1 MRSTATERRDVAP
14 TALVTGGASGIGRAL
29 AIALSQTGTAVYVA
43 DRQFDLARQ
52 VARTI
57 ADAGGSA
64 VAADLDVR
72 NRAQFAELVST
83 IVAATGRLDYLFN
96 TAGIGVMGHASQF
109 SDTDWSDV
117 LDVNL
122 KGVCHGIA
130 AAYPHM
136 IERRRGHI
144 VNTASL
150 AGLIPFPLTA
160 SYTASKFGV
169 VGLSR
174 ALRIEAA
181 VHGVRVSVV
190 CPFVVDTPLLTGGA
204 YSRIKDDAAS
214 VRKGRPML
222 RWLAVSPERFASGV
236 LKKTDRNR
244 AVIVYPPWAR
254 LLWQLDRLSPWATE
268 RLIGKLMSH
277 LLR

>member
-1 MRSTATERRDVAP
+1 LRCRTTSGAPRPRSRSPPPKLRERTPDAEHGDRKAGRC
-14 TALVTGGASGIGRAL
+14 ANRARYGGASGIGRAL

-130 AAYPHM
+130 AA
-136 IERRRGHI
+136 
-144 VNTASL
+144 
-150 AGLIPFPLTA
+150 IPT
-160 SYTASKFGV
+160 
-169 VGLSR
+169 
-174 ALRIEAA
+174 
-181 VHGVRVSVV
+181 
-190 CPFVVDTPLLTGGA
+190 
-204 YSRIKDDAAS
+204 
-214 VRKGRPML
+214 
-222 RWLAVSPERFASGV
+222 
-236 LKKTDRNR
+236 
-244 AVIVYPPWAR
+244 
-254 LLWQLDRLSPWATE
+254 
-268 RLIGKLMSH
+268 
-277 LLR
+277 